1 MMKILAAQL
10 CLVVIAAL
18 PALPS
23 ARVTLRLADLAGE
36 PQSTEQYSGR
46 IVVLNFWA
54 TWCEPCRTEMPMLS
68 DLQERYFDRGV
79 IIVGAS
85 ADDASTRYR
94 IEPFLDDQDISIPVW
109 VGATVTDTERFGL
122 GTALPATAIIDQDG
136 QIAFRMVGALR
147 RKQVAR
153 RLNYLLS
160 GKRGAEPA
168 RFLDTFPDPSGRHG
182 DEADGQAEDGDHAHG
197 GVGLE
202 GASLVPS

>member
-1 MMKILAAQL
+1 
-10 CLVVIAAL
+10 
-18 PALPS
+18 
-23 ARVTLRLADLAGE
+23 
-36 PQSTEQYSGR
+36 
-46 IVVLNFWA
+46 
-54 TWCEPCRTEMPMLS
+54 MLS

-153 RLNYLLS
+153 RLNYLLR

-168 RFLDTFPDPSGRHG
+168 RFLDTFPDPAGRHG